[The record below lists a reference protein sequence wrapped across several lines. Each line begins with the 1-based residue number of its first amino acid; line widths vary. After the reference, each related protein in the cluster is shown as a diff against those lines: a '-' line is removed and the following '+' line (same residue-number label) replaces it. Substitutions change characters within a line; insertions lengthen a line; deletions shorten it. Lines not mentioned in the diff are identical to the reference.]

1 MEELPAN
8 IKESCHDMNLRLVRC
23 EKRRPTMSPNRLIEL
38 QLVVRGKGECYKLAS
53 GKHTPIAYGDLL
65 NVKGY
70 RKIRKVLIEGGA
82 GMGKTSLC
90 TSISEKWAH
99 STLFQEYQLVL
110 LLPLYKEDLIIS
122 SSKFPSE
129 WLHEYGSAVVNY
141 VHEKKGKGV
150 LIIADGWDQLE
161 ESLRLEGSFL
171 YKFLFRNRSL
181 GHITVMVTSRPT
193 ASAPLHKGNLIDRF
207 IEVDGFS
214 AEGIIEYIQSE
225 FPTNTMPN
233 WDLIEQLKSN
243 PFILN
248 ICNVPINSAIVC
260 HLWREL
266 EDLFPSTV
274 TELCTEIILNVVFRN
289 VQEGKEYTSVLF
301 SPCKIEDVV
310 PDDLRDS
317 WQQLC
322 QLAFQLM
329 NRTLIS
335 PLSKCIQAGMNKL
348 GLVEFIPQEES
359 MSYHFLHQIFQEY
372 LVSLYVV
379 QQSLNSQIQ
388 QLKSLVQSECKDRN
402 VFWQFFFGNCM
413 QRDQTEILV
422 HTFQILSNSASG
434 HQQSLMICLC
444 AFEAGSIND
453 VDIIKSEAVKVL
465 HSNTHSISFGHPC
478 SVYEC
483 DAILYVIENMNC
495 LKCHN
500 NTMQLSLKNCG
511 IGDKQLC
518 KLADVL
524 IRVYEKHNLKG
535 LDLSGNDLS
544 DESVTALFNKAST
557 AFIALEKLFLS
568 QNKIGEAGIAAIIGS
583 TSHNITQLD
592 LSFNPLGSTG
602 GFNVFLKALNQ
613 GTFPN
618 LQILF
623 LKGSFTL
630 DASTN
635 IQHLSTLAELLVSH
649 CKQLHKLDISRN
661 DFGEHTPSAINPIID
676 KFLNCFGEKFDIRFN
691 REYMSKVEEKFVSM
705 MNNVVKQKGV
715 INHTTVHGVIVGPGR
730 SGKDS
735 LMHRLMGED
744 PPEDLSTISSSTG
757 VLEKVIKVEI
767 NKLCTVA
774 AAVDDLVWKRLD
786 YDEEAIEL
794 MMTTVKHH
802 SNTESDSIT
811 NKFISGSHID
821 SSGEI
826 LQSAEVEIENDYNS
840 HVNRIK
846 ALKVKGTTKL
856 CMSNRVGKEEV
867 HPGQSIHVLS
877 ESERLD
883 IFKHALRL
891 RHMDALRDHLESSW
905 SLYLT
910 NTGGQMEFQELLPLL
925 VCGPSVFFVI
935 FPLNK
940 KLQERYMVRYQYTDG
955 SEISYQSPVTLMDEI
970 LQTLATIASLDCTGP
985 QHDYVHLKPKVFFVG
1000 THKDQLPLSS
1010 ADAIIQNIDDQLK
1023 KIVQQTALF
1032 RQGSIEFAEG
1042 TQKLMFTVNN
1052 LDRNDA
1058 DFKKI
1063 RLGLQKAVER
1073 CEEFTVSCPSS
1084 WLIFSLVLRARY
1096 RSSQVLSYSNCFAI
1110 AQSCGISNRTELNEA
1125 LLFIHARL
1133 GLIRYFSIKELNTI
1147 VIIDPEILFDTI
1159 TKLIVGTFISDH
1171 ATSNE
1176 IKSFQRGIFSIESMI
1191 TIVEQKLFSQIGTR
1205 FSFRWLLELL
1215 KHLRI
1220 TAEFTDF
1227 NGDRKCFF
1235 PAIICHA
1242 PKQEQLV
1249 CIRSPPPVLIAFEG
1263 GFCPR
1268 GIPGGVISYL
1278 MTNEMKSW
1286 KLYEQ
1291 KIFQNQVSFNVGSH
1305 DIILTIYPTHLEFS
1319 LDPESRSDTD
1329 SGGKLKE
1336 TCEEVFTQIQVAMN
1350 TVIARYRECYYCI
1363 AFYCTKCKTASPA
1376 MVEWKNKKLH
1386 CNGHNGMV
1394 GLPKHYDLWI
1404 PQKGWSPWLHVCFNI
1419 RITIIQLCV
1428 HAVLIQF
1435 VVSSLCCNNCVCR
1448 WTDLLSKIGSNARF

>member
-65 NVKGY
+65 KVKGY
-70 RKIRKVLIEGGA
+70 RKIRKVLIEGGT

-329 NRTLIS
+329 NRTPIS
-335 PLSKCIQAGMNKL
+335 PPSKCIQAGMNKL

-372 LVSLYVV
+372 LASLYVV
-379 QQSLNSQIQ
+379 EQSLNSQIQ
-388 QLKSLVQSECKDRN
+388 QLKSLVQSECKHRH

-434 HQQSLMICLC
+434 HQQNLMICLC
-444 AFEAGSIND
+444 AFEAGNSND
-453 VDIIKSEAVKVL
+453 VDIVTDEAVKVL
-465 HSNTHSISFGHPC
+465 HTNTPSISFGHPR

-500 NTMQLSLKNCG
+500 NAIELSLKNSG

-524 IRVYEKHNLKG
+524 VRVYDKHNLKG

-568 QNKIGEAGIAAIIGS
+568 QNKIEEAGIAAIIGS

-592 LSFNPLGSTG
+592 LSFNPLGLTG
-602 GFNVFLKALNQ
+602 GFNVFLKALNEDR
-613 GTFPN
+613 FPN

-623 LKGSFTL
+623 LQGSFTL

-635 IQHLSTLAELLVSH
+635 IQHLSRLAELLVSH
-649 CKQLHKLDISRN
+649 CQQLHKLDISRN

-705 MNNVVKQKGV
+705 MNNVVKQKGT

-744 PPEDLSTISSSTG
+744 PPDSNTISCSTG
-757 VLEKVIKVEI
+757 VLEKIIKVEI
-767 NKLCTVA
+767 KKLCTVA

-802 SNTESDSIT
+802 SNTDSIT
-811 NKFISGSHID
+811 NKFISGSDID

-826 LQSAEVEIENDYNS
+826 LQSAEVEVENEYNS
-840 HVNRIK
+840 HVNRIR
-846 ALKVKGTTKL
+846 ALKVKGTTMS
-856 CMSNRVGKEEV
+856 CMSNRVRKEEKEDL
-867 HPGQSIHVLS
+867 SIHVLS

-925 VCGPSVFFVI
+925 VCGPSVFFVT

-940 KLQERYMVRYQYTDG
+940 KLQEHYMVRYQYTDG
-955 SEISYQSPVTLMDEI
+955 SEISYQSPATLMDEI

-1000 THKDQLPLSS
+1000 THKDQLPPSS
-1010 ADAIIQNIDDQLK
+1010 ADAIIQSIDDQLK
-1023 KIVQQTALF
+1023 KIIQRTALF
-1032 RQGSIEFAEG
+1032 EQGSIEFAEG

-1052 LDRNDA
+1052 LDRNDL
-1058 DFKKI
+1058 DFQKI
-1063 RLGLQKAVER
+1063 RLGLQKAIER
-1073 CEEFTVSCPSS
+1073 RGEFTVSCPSS
-1084 WLIFSLVLRARY
+1084 WLIFSLVLRAKY
-1096 RSSQVLSYSNCFAI
+1096 RSSQVLSYNDCFAI
-1110 AQSCGISNRTELNEA
+1110 AQSCGISDRTELNEA

-1133 GLIRYFSIKELNTI
+1133 GLIRYFSIEKLNKI
-1147 VIIDPEILFDTI
+1147 VVTDPEILFDTI

-1171 ATSNE
+1171 VESNE
-1176 IKSFQRGIFSIESMI
+1176 MNSFQRGIFSIESMI
-1191 TIVEQKLFSQIGTR
+1191 TIVDTKLSSQTGTR
-1205 FSFRWLLELL
+1205 FSFRWLLDLL

-1220 TAEFTDF
+1220 TAVF
-1227 NGDRKCFF
+1227 NGGRKCFF

-1242 PKQEQLV
+1242 PKQQRLV
-1249 CIRSPPPVLIAFEG
+1249 CIRSSLLPPPMLIAFGG

-1268 GIPGGVISYL
+1268 GIPGGIITYL
-1278 MTNEMKSW
+1278 MTNEIKSW
-1286 KLYEQ
+1286 KLYER
-1291 KIFQNQVSFNVGSH
+1291 KIFQNQVSFNVESY

-1319 LDPESRSDTD
+1319 LDPESDTD
-1329 SGGKLKE
+1329 KLKK
-1336 TCEEVFTQIQVAMN
+1336 TCEEIFTQIQVAMN
-1350 TVIARYRECYYCI
+1350 TVIARYRECDYYI
-1363 AFYCTKCKTASPA
+1363 AFYCTKCKIWPA
-1376 MVEWKNKKLH
+1376 MVEWKDKTLH
-1386 CNGHNGMV
+1386 CNWHDGITDWQEQ
-1394 GLPKHYDLWI
+1394 YDLWI
-1404 PQKGWSPWLHVCFNI
+1404 PQKG
-1419 RITIIQLCV
+1419 
-1428 HAVLIQF
+1428 
-1435 VVSSLCCNNCVCR
+1435 
-1448 WTDLLSKIGSNARF
+1448 

>member
-1 MEELPAN
+1 MTEELPTN
-8 IKESCHDMNLRLVRC
+8 IKERCHDVNLRLIRC
-23 EKRRPTMSPNRLIEL
+23 EKRRPNISLNRLVEL
-38 QLVVRGKGECYKLAS
+38 QLVVRGKGECYKLAI

-65 NVKGY
+65 KVKGS
-70 RKIRKVLIEGGA
+70 RKIRKVLVEGGV
-82 GMGKTSLC
+82 GMGKTCLC
-90 TSISEKWAH
+90 TSVSEKWAH
-99 STLFQEYQLVL
+99 GTLFQEYQLIL
-110 LLPLYKEDLIIS
+110 LLPLYKESLIS
-122 SSKFPSE
+122 SSNFPSE
-129 WLHEYGSAVVNY
+129 WLHEFGSAVVNHI
-141 VHEKKGKGV
+141 HEKKGKGV

-171 YKFLFRNRSL
+171 YKFLFRNHSL
-181 GHITVMVTSRPT
+181 GHITVIMTSRPT

-214 AEGIIEYIQSE
+214 AEGIIEYIHSE
-225 FPTNTMPN
+225 FPINTMSN
-233 WDLIEQLKSN
+233 RDLIEQLKSN

-248 ICNVPINSAIVC
+248 ICNVPISSAIVC

-274 TELCTEIILNVVFRN
+274 TELCTEIILNVVFCN
-289 VQEGKEYTSVLF
+289 VHEGKEYTSMIC

-310 PDDLRDS
+310 PDHLRDS
-317 WQQLC
+317 WQELC

-329 NRTLIS
+329 NRNLIS

-372 LVSLYVV
+372 LASLYVV
-379 QQSLNSQIQ
+379 EQSLNSQIQ
-388 QLKSLVQSECKDRN
+388 QLKSFIQSECKDRKFN

-413 QRDQTEILV
+413 QRDQTDILV
-422 HTFQILSNSASG
+422 RTFHILSNSASG

-444 AFEAGSIND
+444 AFEAGNIND
-453 VDIIKSEAVKVL
+453 VDIVTDEAVKVL
-465 HSNTHSISFGHPC
+465 HTNSTHCISFGHPR

-495 LKCHN
+495 LRCHN
-500 NTMQLSLKNCG
+500 NAMELSLKNCG
-511 IGDKQLC
+511 IGDTQLC

-524 IRVYEKHNLKG
+524 VRVCEKHNLKG

-544 DESVTALFNKAST
+544 DESVTALFNEASST

-568 QNKIGEAGIAAIIGS
+568 QNKIGEAGIAAIIGAIARS

-602 GFNVFLKALNQ
+602 GFNVFLEALNE

-618 LQILF
+618 LQMLF
-623 LKGSFTL
+623 LNGSFTL

-635 IQHLSTLAELLVSH
+635 IQYLSRLAELLVSQ
-649 CKQLHKLDISRN
+649 CQQLHKLDISRN
-661 DFGEHTPSAINPIID
+661 DFGEHTPPAIDSIVD
-676 KFLNCFGEKFDIRFN
+676 KFIICFGEKFDIRFN

-705 MNNVVKQKGV
+705 MNDVVKQKGT

-735 LMHRLMGED
+735 LMHRLMGEG
-744 PPEDLSTISSSTG
+744 PPDSNTISSSTG
-757 VLEKVIKVEI
+757 VLEKIIKVEI
-767 NKLCTVA
+767 KKLCTVA

-794 MMTTVKHH
+794 MMTTVKYH
-802 SNTESDSIT
+802 SNTDG
-811 NKFISGSHID
+811 KFVSGSDID

-826 LQSAEVEIENDYNS
+826 LQSAEVEVENKYNS
-840 HVNRIK
+840 HKNRIRV
-846 ALKVKGTTKL
+846 LKVKGTTMS
-856 CMSNRVGKEEV
+856 CMSNHVRKEEEDS
-867 HPGQSIHVLS
+867 SIQVLS
-877 ESERLD
+877 ESERLG
-883 IFKHALRL
+883 IFKHALQL

-925 VCGPSVFFVI
+925 VCGPSVFFVT

-940 KLQERYMVRYQYTDG
+940 KLQEHYTVRYQYTDG
-955 SEISYQSPVTLMDEI
+955 SEISYQSPATLMDEI

-1000 THKDQLPLSS
+1000 THKDQLPPSS
-1010 ADAIIQNIDDQLK
+1010 ADAIIQSIDDQLK
-1023 KIVQQTALF
+1023 KIIQQTSLF
-1032 RQGSIEFAEG
+1032 HQGSIEFAEG
-1042 TQKLMFTVNN
+1042 TQELMFTVNN
-1052 LDRNDA
+1052 LDRNDS
-1058 DFKKI
+1058 DFQKI

-1073 CEEFTVSCPSS
+1073 CKEFTVSCPSS
-1084 WLIFSLVLRARY
+1084 WLIFSLVLRAKY
-1096 RSSQVLSYSNCFAI
+1096 RSYQVLSYNNCFAI
-1110 AQSCGISNRTELNEA
+1110 AQSCGISDRTELNEA

-1147 VIIDPEILFDTI
+1147 VVIDPEILFDTI
-1159 TKLIVGTFISDH
+1159 TKLIVGTYISDH

-1176 IKSFQRGIFSIESMI
+1176 IKSFQRGIFSIEGMI
-1191 TIVEQKLFSQIGTR
+1191 TIVDTKLSSQTGTR
-1205 FSFRWLLELL
+1205 FSFHWLLELL

-1220 TAEFTDF
+1220 AAVFRDF
-1227 NGDRKCFF
+1227 NGDQKCFF
-1235 PAIICHA
+1235 PAVICHA
-1242 PKQEQLV
+1242 PKQQRLV
-1249 CIRSPPPVLIAFEG
+1249 CTRSSLLPPPVLIAFEG

-1268 GIPGGVISYL
+1268 GIPGGVITYL
-1278 MTNEMKSW
+1278 MTNEMKSPIIW
-1286 KLYEQ
+1286 EIYEQ
-1291 KIFQNQVSFNVGSH
+1291 KIFQNQVSFNVGSY

-1319 LDPESRSDTD
+1319 LDPESDTD
-1329 SGGKLKE
+1329 SSDKLKE

-1350 TVIARYRECYYCI
+1350 TVIARYRECDYYI
-1363 AFYCTKCKTASPA
+1363 AFYCTKCKTCPA
-1376 MVEWKNKKLH
+1376 VMEWNKKTLH
-1386 CNGHNGMV
+1386 CNEHNGRV
-1394 GLPKHYDLWI
+1394 GLPNHYDLWI
-1404 PQKGWSPWLHVCFNI
+1404 PQKG
-1419 RITIIQLCV
+1419 
-1428 HAVLIQF
+1428 
-1435 VVSSLCCNNCVCR
+1435 
-1448 WTDLLSKIGSNARF
+1448 